1 MTQYTDIYA
10 HTHTHTPIPDNNGIG
25 LAREAINVFNAQL
38 IDFVIDVQA
47 ANVGPAAFTNAF
59 STRGKKKKKHSRKI
73 INVKKK
79 IKERCNTQTK
89 EKERKN

>member
-59 STRGKKKKKHSRKI
+59 STRGKKKKK
-73 INVKKK
+73 
-79 IKERCNTQTK
+79 NTR
-89 EKERKN
+89 EK